1 MNNDQIHKDKII
13 DHNLLSLKK
22 NIPDVSSSLKAIILT
37 DAEKYIN
44 QINQKDKPLLF
55 SVIYN
60 TLKNKIE
67 LPLTLS
73 MSTLS
78 LLGVLIGIQY
88 PAEIYTPIDNIF
100 LEITQSDIIPDP
112 FDEFIFLDYED

>member
-1 MNNDQIHKDKII
+1 MNNDQIHTDKII

-22 NIPDVSSSLKAIILT
+22 NIPDVSSSLKAIILQ

>member
-1 MNNDQIHKDKII
+1 MNNDQIHSDKII
-13 DHNLLSLKK
+13 DHNLLSLKQ

>member
-88 PAEIYTPIDNIF
+88 PAEIYTPINNIF

>member
-1 MNNDQIHKDKII
+1 MNNDQIHTDKII